1 MRSGSMRTRV
11 NVQRPATAADAVG
24 QRLPTWETVVARW
37 GRLIHRQGREQ
48 EGSAMLSV
56 ATWELTIRYESA
68 LSGITPKWRITT
80 PTQTFDV
87 DAVNNVENKNRELR
101 LTLTEVI

>member
-1 MRSGSMRTRV
+1 MRTRV

-24 QRLPTWETVVARW
+24 QRLPTWETVAQRW
-37 GRLIHRQGREQ
+37 GELIQRQGREQ
-48 EGSAMLSV
+48 EGSAMISV
-56 ATWELTIRYESA
+56 ATWELRIRYESA
-68 LSGITPKWRITT
+68 FAAMTPKWRITT

-87 DAVNNVENKNRELR
+87 EALNNVGNRNRDLR